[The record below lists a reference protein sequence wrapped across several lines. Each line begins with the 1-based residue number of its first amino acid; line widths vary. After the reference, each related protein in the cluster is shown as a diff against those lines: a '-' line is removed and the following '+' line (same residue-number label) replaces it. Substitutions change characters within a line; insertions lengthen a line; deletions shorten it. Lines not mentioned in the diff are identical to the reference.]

1 MVEVVHILSDMCD
14 YSAALRLCQQVLDL
28 YQNPC
33 REKIIRT
40 AGRATLW
47 KPWQSCIISGE
58 IVKEEERWLS
68 EALMGAEQSRDAGDS
83 STAFVRGKLEKVASQ
98 RRNIEEGTTTP
109 LP

>member
-28 YQNPC
+28 Y
-33 REKIIRT
+33 KILQGERYPDS
-40 AGRATLW
+40 RASYAMEAMAELYHFRGD
-47 KPWQSCIISGE
+47 S
-58 IVKEEERWLS
+58 KEEETWLS